1 MEIIFND
8 DVTEKITINVKPT
21 GGQAIH
27 KEGQPVDG
35 NFNTEEIEWTVLVN
49 TTREELKNAIIH
61 DPILEGQELDIDSI
75 VLQEVE
81 VDLTGKVVEE
91 LGEVNVT
98 NNPTIDELKL
108 ELGDTNK
115 AYKLTFKTKITED
128 EKDKEGWL
136 WYENTDNLNSDG
148 QEEKQSGAGVSV
160 ERPESLVKTSSNFN
174 EEYRSVEWEVKAN
187 FTEKQLKA
195 GDTIVDEFT
204 FKVGDKELNDVF
216 EIIEEDIEILQ
227 VNSFDNNGTPDET
240 IGAKDLFDIDIDG
253 NKVTY
258 TLKEDSNNA
267 FILKYKTQAKDGS
280 YVTDDGTIFNKVEI
294 DGKTDESSQGVI
306 QQVGKKTNAGIDYE
320 NKTIDWTITINAD
333 KQDLRNFVLT
343 DDFAGSG
350 QKLVDGSIKVDPS
363 ISEDKITP
371 NEDGE
376 GFVIDFG
383 DITDTYTITYQTKFT
398 YDFEG
403 EKTPNFKNGVDITY
417 TTSDEGPEYEL
428 EIGDEV
434 PPNEETK
441 SNGTKNGWA
450 NQETKEITWTVDINY
465 NQLELSDAKLIDEI
479 ADNQS
484 LVDGSVKIY
493 PTTIDKNGNITAG
506 EATDKFTVNTDN
518 DVINVDFG
526 EIDQSYRIEFVTIDK
541 DGVYNSDEVY
551 ENTAQ
556 FIPREGEEHNLKAN
570 VTLPNQGE
578 FLGKEGLHIKI
589 DWTIDWEVDVN
600 KSKSKLTDV
609 KLKDDLGS
617 TDAQILLEDS
627 IKDR

>member
-1 MEIIFND
+1 
-8 DVTEKITINVKPT
+8 
-21 GGQAIH
+21 
-27 KEGQPVDG
+27 
-35 NFNTEEIEWTVLVN
+35 
-49 TTREELKNAIIH
+49 
-61 DPILEGQELDIDSI
+61 
-75 VLQEVE
+75 
-81 VDLTGKVVEE
+81 
-91 LGEVNVT
+91 
-98 NNPTIDELKL
+98 
-108 ELGDTNK
+108 
-115 AYKLTFKTKITED
+115 
-128 EKDKEGWL
+128 
-136 WYENTDNLNSDG
+136 WYENTAYLNSDG

-174 EEYRSVEWEVKAN
+174 EEYRSVVWEVKAN

-195 GDTIVDEFT
+195 DDTIVDEFT
-204 FKVGDKELNDVF
+204 FKVGDKKLNDVF

-350 QKLVDGSIKVDPS
+350 QKLVEDSIE
-363 ISEDKITP
+363 ISPEKQDAAIDLNP
-371 NEDGE
+371 ADIPEGE

-383 DITDTYTITYQTKFT
+383 NITDTYTITYQTKFT

-403 EKTPNFKNGVDITY
+403 EKTPNFKNGVNITY
-417 TTSDEGPEYEL
+417 ETSDGGDYEL
-428 EIGDEV
+428 EIGDE
-434 PPNEETK
+434 PKPNEKTK
-441 SNGTKNGWA
+441 SNGAKNGTV
-450 NQETKEITWTVDINY
+450 NNETKEITWTVDINY
-465 NQLELSDAKLIDEI
+465 NQLELSDAELIDEI
-479 ADNQS
+479 AENQS

-493 PTTIDKNGNITAG
+493 PTTIDKDGNITPG

-526 EIDQSYRIEFVTIDK
+526 EIDQ
-541 DGVYNSDEVY
+541 
-551 ENTAQ
+551 
-556 FIPREGEEHNLKAN
+556 
-570 VTLPNQGE
+570 
-578 FLGKEGLHIKI
+578 
-589 DWTIDWEVDVN
+589 
-600 KSKSKLTDV
+600 
-609 KLKDDLGS
+609 
-617 TDAQILLEDS
+617 
-627 IKDR
+627 